1 MNFICRQRNIYETG
15 IFDVSRFYYSRFLMK
30 TLFDI
35 YNKRRP
41 FLTSSQK
48 TDFDLDQF
56 KLKRHNKFNII
67 CADLKLENFELAYK
81 FWLIGLGFA
90 FVCLISEIIMYYVS
104 MF

>member
-15 IFDVSRFYYSRFLMK
+15 IFEVSRFYYSNFLVK

-35 YNKRRP
+35 YNKRP
-41 FLTSSQK
+41 FLTSRQK

-67 CADLKLENFELAYK
+67 SVDLKLEHFELAYK
-81 FWLIGLGFA
+81 LWLIGQGIA
-90 FVCLISEIIMYYVS
+90 FVCLISEIIMYYAS
-104 MF
+104 KF